1 MSASRLVPA
10 LLFALA
16 GLTALATT
24 GCDRIGGFIIT
35 DDGRTLALTPENM
48 RSEQERSLTLRI
60 EEALGK
66 EWRAWVKIAEN
77 PYRTE
82 DTFGSEDWR
91 YKKATVTVELLSAE
105 ELTAERKAQ
114 VVAAVRKAM
123 ARQVDRRDENLAT
136 TVTSRKP
143 SEVAPPAVPV
153 ATATATQAAAAPV
166 VATPAPAA
174 DPAKPRTYVVQ
185 AGDTL
190 ALVSSAFYGT
200 SQHWRR
206 ILDANPGAENL
217 TPGMTLVIPPAQ

>member
-1 MSASRLVPA
+1 MSAIRLVPA
-10 LLFALA
+10 LLITLT
-16 GLTALATT
+16 GLSALATT

-35 DDGRTLALTPENM
+35 DDGRALALTPENM
-48 RSEQERSLTLRI
+48 RSEQERSLTIRI
-60 EEALGK
+60 EETLGK

-82 DTFGSEDWR
+82 DTFGNEDWR

-105 ELTAERKAQ
+105 ELAAERKAQ

-123 ARQVDRRDENLAT
+123 GRQVDRRDENLVT

-143 SEVAPPAVPV
+143 SEVAPPAAPV
-153 ATATATQAAAAPV
+153 AAAQPAAAPA

-174 DPAKPRTYVVQ
+174 DPTKPRSYVVQ

-190 ALVSSAFYGT
+190 ALISSAFYGS

-217 TPGMTLVIPPAQ
+217 TPGMKLVIPAAP

>member
-1 MSASRLVPA
+1 MPAIRPVPA
-10 LLFALA
+10 LLLVLA
-16 GLTALATT
+16 GLGALATT

-35 DDGRTLALTPENM
+35 DDGRALALTPENM
-48 RSEQERSLTLRI
+48 RSEQERSLTIRI

-82 DTFGSEDWR
+82 DTFGGEDWR

-105 ELTAERKAQ
+105 DLTAERKAQ

-143 SEVAPPAVPV
+143 SEVAPTAAPAP
-153 ATATATQAAAAPV
+153 TATPAAGAPATV
-166 VATPAPAA
+166 VTTPAPAA
-174 DPAKPRTYVVQ
+174 DPTKPRTYVVQ

-190 ALVSSAFYGT
+190 ALISSAFYGS

-217 TPGMTLVIPPAQ
+217 TPGQTLVIPPAP